1 MKREDDR
8 ILEYLD
14 GEHWST
20 PSLIATDAFEQVSK
34 GHVEERLLFLQ
45 HAELVAALHGD
56 MYEITSEGRRY
67 LDGELDASHQPTPTV
82 ERVLKG

>member
-14 GEHWST
+14 GEYWST
-20 PSLIATDAFEQVSK
+20 RSLIATEAFEQVSA

-45 HAELVAALHGD
+45 HAGLAERMHGN

-67 LDGELDASHQPTPTV
+67 LEGELDASHQPTPTV
-82 ERVLKG
+82 ERVLRR